1 MSRLG
6 GRSWTAVLLLLT
18 LLLLGLGPVHSDPDP
33 GDREEDE
40 EGSGYDDE
48 DYGDDDDFSRFDST
62 PVLPTR
68 VVPALQ
74 SPVPSG
80 GTGAATG
87 GRTKSP
93 SVDGGRG
100 IYVRSLASK

>member
-18 LLLLGLGPVHSDPDP
+18 LLLLGLGPVHS
-33 GDREEDE
+33 EEDE